1 MRLTV
6 LGSGSGGNC
15 TLLSN
20 KTTCLLVDAG
30 FGSRGLKRRIKEAG
44 LTLDRIDGILLTH
57 GHSDHVSG
65 VSSLLKE
72 FAGTKVY
79 MNAGTREEV
88 PALGIVENWEEFE
101 SERQFTVGEFIVE
114 AFDVP
119 HDAAQPV
126 GFSISSNG
134 FSGVIATDLGE
145 LNPTIENHL
154 EGCQWMVLESNHDE
168 ELLKIGP
175 YPWELKRRV
184 LGRNGHLSNRALGD
198 FLRHR
203 FDGSATHL
211 FLAHLSRQNN
221 EPQLAFSAASQAVH
235 DRHPLFKR
243 KGLNVHLTHQS
254 KPSIVIDL

>member
-1 MRLTV
+1 VRITV

-15 TLLSN
+15 TLLQSH
-20 KTTCLLVDAG
+20 TTCLLVDAG
-30 FGSRGLKRRIKEAG
+30 FGRRSVKRRLDEAG
-44 LTLDRIDGILLTH
+44 LTLDKIDAILLTH

-65 VSSLLKE
+65 VSSLLRQ
-72 FAGTKVY
+72 FQGASVC

-88 PALGIVENWEEFE
+88 PALRTLENWVEFKSEE
-101 SERQFTVGEFIVE
+101 QFSVGDITVK

-134 FSGVIATDLGE
+134 SCGVVATDLGE
-145 LNPTIENHL
+145 LNPSIEQYL
-154 EGCQWMVLESNHDE
+154 DGCQWMVLESNHDE

-184 LGRNGHLSNRALGD
+184 LGRRGHLSNRALGE

-203 FDGSATHL
+203 FDGSATDI

-221 EPQLAFSAASQAVH
+221 EPQLAFSAAAEAVR
-235 DRHPLFKR
+235 DRHPLFEEP
-243 KGLNVHLTHQS
+243 GVNVHLTHQS
-254 KPSIVIDL
+254 KPSIVLDL

>member
-1 MRLTV
+1 LTV
-6 LGSGSGGNC
+6 LGSGSGGNS
-15 TLLSN
+15 TLLSSQ
-20 KTTCLLVDAG
+20 TTCLLVDAG

-44 LTLDRIDGILLTH
+44 LTLEKIDGILLTH

-72 FAGTKVY
+72 FTGAKVY

-88 PALGIVENWEEFE
+88 PFLGAVENWEEFE
-101 SERQFTVGEFIVE
+101 SGRKFAVGEFTVE

-134 FSGVIATDLGE
+134 HSGVIATDLGE
-145 LNPTIENHL
+145 LNPAIEKYL
-154 EGCQWMVLESNHDE
+154 DGCRWMVLESNHDE
-168 ELLKIGP
+168 ELLKLGP

-184 LGRNGHLSNRALGD
+184 LGRSGHLSNGALGE

-203 FDGSATHL
+203 FDGSANHL

-221 EPQLAFSAASQAVH
+221 EPHLALSAASRAVH
-235 DRHPLFKR
+235 DRHPLFER
-243 KGLNVHLTHQS
+243 QDINVHLTHQS
-254 KPSIVIDL
+254 KPSIVIEL